1 MMNKP
6 LSSIMTTQ
14 VVSVS
19 PNEKLSTIRDI
30 FLKKRFHHIPVTDEQ
45 GKLVGIITSYDLM
58 KLDIPLSE
66 YEHTPVNKVMTTK
79 VASLRPEELIGGAAR
94 VFLENLFHGLPIV
107 DDDGKLV
114 GIVTSHDVLE
124 YVYRKEY
131 QDDF

>member
-14 VVSVS
+14 VVSAS
-19 PNEKLSTIRDI
+19 PDEKLSTIRDI
-30 FLKKRFHHIPVTDEQ
+30 FLNKRFHHIPITDEQ
-45 GKLVGIITSYDLM
+45 GKLVGIVTSYDLM
-58 KLDIPLSE
+58 KLNIPLSE
-66 YEHTPVNKVMTTK
+66 YDQTPVKEVMTTK

-124 YVYRKEY
+124 YLYKKEY
-131 QDDF
+131 KDDF